1 MTREELVEELN
12 KIDGVVV
19 EYHQPIEKIDI
30 CTEKFIISYDF
41 SNSLRIVPYIINYN
55 GFYIENRTPE
65 QILSVVKA
73 LVG

>member
-1 MTREELVEELN
+1 MTREELVKELN
-12 KIDGVVV
+12 KIEGVVV

-41 SNSLRIVPYIINYN
+41 SNGLRIVPYIINYN

-65 QILSVVKA
+65 QVLSAVKA
-73 LVG
+73 LVE